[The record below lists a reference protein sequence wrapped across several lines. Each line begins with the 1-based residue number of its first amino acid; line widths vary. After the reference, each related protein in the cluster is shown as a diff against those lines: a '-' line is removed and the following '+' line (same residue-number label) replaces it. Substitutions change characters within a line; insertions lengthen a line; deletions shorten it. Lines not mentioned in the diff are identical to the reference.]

1 MSIKDRVLVFLSGIG
16 AVFSAIFYV
25 LFKQKKEENQALKKE
40 QEQLEAVNQSNQT
53 ITEALQQSHQEGIN
67 VQIQNEELVAAA
79 HGPSNFTAFNAC
91 ADLLSK

>member
-1 MSIKDRVLVFLSGIG
+1 MTIKDRVFIVLSGIG

-40 QEQLEAVNQSNQT
+40 KEQLEEVNNTNQV

-67 VQIQNEELVAAA
+67 EQIQNEELVQTA
-79 HGPSNFTAFNAC
+79 HGPATLSAFNAC
-91 ADLLSK
+91 TELLSK